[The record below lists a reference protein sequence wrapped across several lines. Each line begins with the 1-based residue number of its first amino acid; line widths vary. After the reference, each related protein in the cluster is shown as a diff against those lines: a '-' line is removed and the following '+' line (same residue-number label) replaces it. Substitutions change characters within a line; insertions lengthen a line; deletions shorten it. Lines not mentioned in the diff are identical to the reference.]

1 MSGPSSSGSRFEE
14 LVINVLTLRGVGIGG
29 SSAGLSDSRGSE
41 LRASRQRSSTR
52 RSTIIPSDL
61 FSMVKHATC
70 YFIFAV
76 SQGCCEGWVID
87 KDIRGR
93 VNFGL
98 EPESARM
105 RRTALTTPR
114 SWRSRL
120 HARWWE
126 SASASS
132 SDTDPDAPSL
142 ISPQMERE
150 VLSSARA
157 TMDTNTVNRA
167 LTSLIDESSNG
178 NLRELATRSAGSS
191 PTAPRA
197 ESPRD
202 DQQGSNVWTTQQIA
216 LASGVSVLVLS
227 PGRNFHLI
235 EIR

>member
-1 MSGPSSSGSRFEE
+1 M
-14 LVINVLTLRGVGIGG
+14 
-29 SSAGLSDSRGSE
+29 
-41 LRASRQRSSTR
+41 
-52 RSTIIPSDL
+52 
-61 FSMVKHATC
+61 KHVTC

-76 SQGCCEGWVID
+76 SQGCCQGWVID
-87 KDIRGR
+87 RRQDVRGI

-98 EPESARM
+98 ETESSRM
-105 RRTALTTPR
+105 SRNALTTPR
-114 SWRSRL
+114 SCRSKL

-167 LTSLIDESSNG
+167 LTSLIDESSSG
-178 NLRELATRSAGSS
+178 NLRDLATRGADSLQ
-191 PTAPRA
+191 TAPRA

-202 DQQGSNVWTTQQIA
+202 DQQGSNVWTSQQIA

-227 PGRNFHLI
+227 PGRSFHLI
-235 EIR
+235 DSMTRD